1 MIITL
6 CLYHHTSQLQQT
18 LHQSPVASRNHIT
31 HLRTITALHLRHNN
45 LTTTVATNSNTHYI
59 NRNNFHQSQQ
69 IATNITQIAANI
81 TSVATNSNTHYINR
95 NNFHQSQQVA
105 INITQ
110 IATNITCVATNSN
123 KHYTSRNK
131 HVATNITLVGTNS
144 NKHYILHTCICSFI
158 TIASP
163 SFRL

>member
-1 MIITL
+1 MIIAL
-6 CLYHHTSQLQQT
+6 CLYHHTSQLQQP

-31 HLRTITALHLRHNN
+31 YLRTITALHLHHNN

-69 IATNITQIAANI
+69 
-81 TSVATNSNTHYINR
+81 
-95 NNFHQSQQVA
+95 VA
-105 INITQ
+105 INITE

-123 KHYTSRNK
+123 KHYTGRNK
-131 HVATNITLVGTNS
+131 QVATNITLVETNS